1 MEMILHLDSDVFDVV
16 KNGKKDV
23 EVRVNDLKRRKLKIG
38 DTLIFLKR
46 PNDDEEIRAE
56 VMKLDYYDTFN
67 SLVNNYEMERLY
79 LDKFSKDE
87 WLNLMERFYTKDEQK
102 LWGVVAITFKKCDF
116 FFKMSAFALSFTKQ
130 NVLL

>member
-1 MEMILHLDSDVFDVV
+1 MEMVIHLDSDVFYIV

-23 EVRVNDLKRRKLKIG
+23 EVRVNDLKRRKLNVG

-67 SLVNNYEMERLY
+67 SSVNNYEMDRLY

-87 WLNLMERFYTKDEQK
+87 WLSLMGRFYTKDEEK
-102 LWGVVAITFKKCDF
+102 EWGVVAITFKKI
-116 FFKMSAFALSFTKQ
+116 
-130 NVLL
+130 N